1 VRAQLAYNFSMLSL
15 VLIRG
20 GGDLASGVA
29 VRLHRAGIKIVIA
42 ELEKPMAV
50 RRTVSFADAVYSG
63 QIEIEGII
71 ARRVQKVI
79 VGPAVSDNGEI
90 PVLVDPKLS
99 SLPTLSPVVLIDA
112 RMTKKPPETGL
123 DTAPLVIGLG
133 PGFVAGENC
142 DAVIETMR
150 GHNLGRVLWEGSAQ
164 ADTGVPGTIATH
176 NLDRVL
182 RAPADGRVE
191 AAAEIGQ
198 QLKEDQL
205 IATIA
210 GQQLV
215 APFDGVLRGLVHPS
229 LDAKKGMK
237 IGDID
242 PRNDPSYCWRVSD
255 KALAIGGGVLEALLT
270 KPEIRNT
277 LWA

>member
-1 VRAQLAYNFSMLSL
+1 MPSL

-29 VRLHRAGIKIVIA
+29 LRLHRAGIKVVVV

-50 RRTVSFADAVYSG
+50 RRTVSFAEAVYAG
-63 QIEIEGII
+63 QTEIEGIV

-79 VGPAVSDNGEI
+79 VASAVADQGEI
-90 PVLVDPKLS
+90 SVLVDPQLTA
-99 SLPTLSPVVLIDA
+99 LPTLAPAALIDA
-112 RMTKKPPETGL
+112 RMTKHAPEVGTEI
-123 DTAPLVIGLG
+123 APLVIGLG
-133 PGFVAGENC
+133 PGFLAGENC
-142 DAVIETMR
+142 HAVIETMR
-150 GHNLGRVLWEGSAQ
+150 GHNLGRVFWEGSAE
-164 ADTGVPGTIATH
+164 ADTGVPGSITAF

-198 QLKEDQL
+198 RLKAGQL
-205 IATIA
+205 IATVA
-210 GQQLV
+210 GQQLF

-229 LDAKKGMK
+229 LDVHTGMK
-237 IGDID
+237 IGDVD

-255 KALAIGGGVLEALLT
+255 KSLAIGGGVLEALLT
-270 KPEIRNT
+270 QPEIRKK
-277 LWA
+277 LWD

>member
-1 VRAQLAYNFSMLSL
+1 MSSL

-29 VRLHRAGIKIVIA
+29 LRLHRAGIKLVIA

-50 RRTVSFADAVYSG
+50 RRTVSFAEAVYSG
-63 QIEIEGII
+63 QTEVEGVV
-71 ARRVQKVI
+71 ARRLQKVI
-79 VGPAVSDNGEI
+79 LASAVADEGEI
-90 PVLVDPKLS
+90 PVLVDPMLS
-99 SLPTLSPVVLIDA
+99 SLPTLAPVALIDA
-112 RMTKKPPETGL
+112 RMTKKAPEIGM
-123 DTAPLVIGLG
+123 DAAPLVIGLG
-133 PGFVAGENC
+133 PGFIAGENC
-142 DAVIETMR
+142 HAVVETMR
-150 GHNLGRVLWEGSAQ
+150 GHSLGRVFWQGSVQ
-164 ADTGVPGTIATH
+164 ADTGVPGTIASH

-191 AAAEIGQ
+191 QAAEIGQ
-198 QLKEDQL
+198 QLKTGQL
-205 IATIA
+205 IASIA
-210 GQQLV
+210 GQQLI

-229 LDAKKGMK
+229 LDVKKGMK

-255 KALAIGGGVLEALLT
+255 KSLAIGGGVLEALLT
-270 KPEIRNT
+270 RPEIRNK

>member
-1 VRAQLAYNFSMLSL
+1 MSSL
-15 VLIRG
+15 VLLRG
-20 GGDLASGVA
+20 GGDLASGIA
-29 VRLHRAGIKIVIA
+29 VRLHHAGIKLVIV

-50 RRTVSFADAVYSG
+50 RRTVSFAEAVYSG
-63 QIEIEGII
+63 QIEIEGIV

-79 VGPAVSDNGEI
+79 VASAVADEGEI
-90 PVLVDPKLS
+90 PVLVDPTLG
-99 SLPTLSPVVLIDA
+99 SLPTLAPVALIDA
-112 RMTKKPPETGL
+112 RMTKQPPETGI
-123 DTAPLVIGLG
+123 DAAPLVIGLG

-142 DAVIETMR
+142 HAVVETMR
-150 GHNLGRVLWEGSAQ
+150 GHSLGRVFWQGSVQ
-164 ADTGVPGTIATH
+164 PDTGVPGTIASH

-182 RAPADGRVE
+182 RAPAAGRVE
-191 AAAEIGQ
+191 PAAEIGQ
-198 QLKEDQL
+198 QLREGQL

-210 GQQLV
+210 GQQLI

-229 LDAKKGMK
+229 LDVKKGMK

-255 KALAIGGGVLEALLT
+255 KSLAIGGGVLEALLT
-270 KPEIRNT
+270 RPEIRAK